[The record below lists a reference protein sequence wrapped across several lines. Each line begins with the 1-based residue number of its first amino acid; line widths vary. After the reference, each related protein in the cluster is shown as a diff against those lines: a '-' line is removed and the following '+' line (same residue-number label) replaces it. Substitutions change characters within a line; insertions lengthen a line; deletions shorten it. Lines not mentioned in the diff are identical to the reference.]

1 MRLALIVICL
11 TGATGLASISVRADD
26 SSGKSEHST
35 GRTQTRKRLA
45 KNSRR
50 GGLGQLTRAAA
61 VRRQKARKVSRR
73 QECSQRPKGLQRPPS
88 PQIRINRPFPIRS
101 TTAS

>member
-1 MRLALIVICL
+1 MRLALIAICL
-11 TGATGLASISVRADD
+11 TAATGLAIPRVLIIHPGSL
-26 SSGKSEHST
+26 ST
-35 GRTQTRKRLA
+35 APAKRRPRKRLA

-50 GGLGQLTRAAA
+50 DGLAQLTRAAA
-61 VRRQKARKVSRR
+61 VRHQKARKVNRR

-88 PQIRINRPFPIRS
+88 PRIRINRPFPIRS